1 MIEYRTIADGN
12 KTNVR
17 VAPSGSIV
25 ATLEQDV
32 IVLWDGVEKSGWK
45 QVSFHV
51 WTSKPVPIA
60 KGDVGELDV
69 HEGSG
74 KKAVFGDALF
84 VAEMRTCILVKDVW
98 VSGERIE
105 AIE

>member
-1 MIEYRTIADGN
+1 MTEYRTISDGN

-17 VAPSGSIV
+17 NAPSGAIV
-25 ATLEQDV
+25 ATLEQGV
-32 IVLWDGVEKSGWK
+32 IVLWNGVEEGGWK

-69 HEGSG
+69 HEGAG
-74 KKAVFGDALF
+74 KKAVFADALF
-84 VAEMRTCILVKDVW
+84 AAEMRTCILVKDVW

>member
-1 MIEYRTIADGN
+1 MIEYRTVSDGN

-17 VAPSGSIV
+17 AAPAGAIV

-32 IVLWDGVEKSGWK
+32 IVLWDGVEQDGWK

-74 KKAVFGDALF
+74 VKATFTSYPHDAK
-84 VAEMRTCILVKDVW
+84 MRTCILVKDVW

-105 AIE
+105 AVE